1 MMRRLPFPPAASLSA
16 TDVAVT
22 LSEKIIILKYRFM
35 RKITYFLSL
44 CLLLLMGS
52 TTALADDYTVKKLKS
67 IEGSELT
74 SVDQIQDGKTYVLMF
89 TYRGVYLQYNVLNGN
104 WNGANTL
111 SPDNKNSS
119 LAVVTFHQKKVDGD
133 ENTYYTLEAADGY
146 YFKNYS
152 QGGQLGIEASESPA
166 LFQVV
171 SGGTETQGGA
181 GNGKTFFFIKPKDGT
196 DMTYMTLNTSNVAIG
211 FGKYG
216 YAQVA
221 LIPVTTEG
229 TVTNYE
235 VTFALKEGENTLSTS
250 TSRAWEG
257 ETADVSAINNYSTAL
272 FDLTPNYVNT
282 TVTST
287 NKNFTC
293 TLTPKA
299 DAPVVLSSA
308 DSRKWYSLQ
317 TRKTQYNEGQ
327 LVADGNN
334 VKCHGAGFNVTDIA
348 SYEQF
353 ENGLWSFEQSGGGV
367 KIYNKGKKQY
377 LKSTGNAETNRVTF
391 DASGTVF
398 YMGSVSNGT
407 FNLNTGNADSYV
419 GSHNDAVVYLGGWK
433 GQYISVWTDA
443 KDHNSYKDPGSTFT
457 PTSVDNADILAIGK
471 AAFGKTTPERS
482 YTENGVLKKGCYDA
496 AAKASVSEATTFAE
510 METRVKAAAANVS
523 PEEGAYYLIRNVNKG
538 GYGTETENYKK
549 YLTTAEITCD
559 TNGDVQASVN
569 GDLGIKR
576 LRGTS
581 AFVPRLWQFKKT
593 ADGKYNLLNANTN
606 SYVNV
611 ASMLTKDNQDQ
622 KDAYTIYTT
631 EDAFGDGYNATNDST
646 TMFVMSSSKS
656 TGYKLL
662 NAANGYNYDT
672 FEGVGTWY
680 GNADA
685 GNYWQ
690 FIKVTE
696 VPLTIAANDY
706 TTLCLPFNVKLPE
719 NSAVKAYYASAAAG
733 EVLKLEEITNG
744 IIPANEGVI
753 LHNTSEAEAANISL
767 AITTDEATLTT
778 NKLKGVTAKRE
789 GYTKLNNYVLAAKNG
804 ATAFYKA
811 NFTAITANKA
821 YLPVANVQGVQGVMM
836 AFSFGDEVTGID
848 NVNAAAPAAKKYYD
862 LQGRRVLYPAKGIFV
877 TEDGQKVLF
886 K

>member
-1 MMRRLPFPPAASLSA
+1 
-16 TDVAVT
+16 
-22 LSEKIIILKYRFM
+22 M

-67 IEGSELT
+67 IDESELK
-74 SVDQIQDGKTYVLMF
+74 SVDQIQDGQTYVLMF
-89 TYRGVYLQYNVLNGN
+89 TYRGVYLQYNALNAN
-104 WNGANTL
+104 WNGINTL
-111 SPDNKNSS
+111 SPDDNNSS

-133 ENTYYTLEAADGY
+133 ENTYYTLEAANGY

-152 QGGQLGIEASESPA
+152 QSGQLGIEASESPA

-171 SGGTETQGGA
+171 SGGTENA
-181 GNGKTFFFIKPKDGT
+181 PAAAENGKGKSIFFIKPKDGT
-196 DMTYMTLNTSNVAIG
+196 EMTYLTLNTSNVAIG

-216 YAQVA
+216 FADVA

-272 FDLTPNYVNT
+272 FDLTHSYENT
-282 TVTST
+282 TVSST

-293 TLTPKA
+293 TLTPKENT
-299 DAPVVLSSA
+299 PIKLSSA
-308 DSRKWYSLQ
+308 SSRKWYSLQ
-317 TRKTQYNEGQ
+317 TRKTQYDEGQ

-334 VKCHGAGFNVTDIA
+334 VKCHAAGFNVTDIA

-377 LKSTGNAETNRVTF
+377 LKSTGNTEASKVTF
-391 DASGTVF
+391 DVSGTVF

-407 FNLNTGNADSYV
+407 FNLNTGNANSYV
-419 GSHNDAVVYLGGWK
+419 GSHNGGSQATGWK
-433 GQYISVWTDA
+433 GQYLSVWTHAD
-443 KDHNSYKDPGSTFT
+443 SYKDGGSTFT
-457 PTSVDNADILAIGK
+457 PTSVDDAGILAIGR

-496 AAKASVSEATTFAE
+496 AAKASVSAATTFAE
-510 METRVKAAAANVS
+510 METRVNAAAANVS

-569 GDLGIKR
+569 GQPIVLGIKR
-576 LRGTS
+576 LGGNS
-581 AFVPRLWQFKKT
+581 AFVPRLWKFEKT

-611 ASMLTKDNQDQ
+611 ASMLTKDNQEQ
-622 KDAYTIYTT
+622 KDAYEIYTT
-631 EDAFGDGYNATNDST
+631 EYAFGAGYNATNDKT

-656 TGYKLL
+656 TGYKFL
-662 NAANGYNYDT
+662 NAENGYNQDK
-672 FEGVGTWY
+672 FEGVATWY
-680 GNADA
+680 DNTDA

-719 NSAVKAYYASAAAG
+719 GTAVKAYYASAAAG
-733 EVLKLEEITNG
+733 DVLKLTEITG
-744 IIPANEGVI
+744 IIPANQGVI
-753 LHNTSEAEAANISL
+753 LQNTSETEVANINL
-767 AITTDEATLTT
+767 AITTDEATSLDS
-778 NKLKGVTAKRE
+778 NRLVGVTAKRE
-789 GYTKLNNYVLAAKNG
+789 GYDVKSNYVLADGNKG
-804 ATAFYKA
+804 IGFYKA
-811 NFTAITANKA
+811 NFTAIPANKA
-821 YLPVANVQGVQGVMM
+821 YLPVANVQNAQGVMM

>member
-1 MMRRLPFPPAASLSA
+1 
-16 TDVAVT
+16 
-22 LSEKIIILKYRFM
+22 M

-67 IEGSELT
+67 IDVSELT
-74 SVDQIQDGKTYVLMF
+74 SVDQIQDGQTYVLMF
-89 TYRGVYLQYNVLNGN
+89 TYRGVYLQYNALNGN
-104 WNGANTL
+104 WNGINTL
-111 SPDNKNSS
+111 SPDDNNSS
-119 LAVVTFHQKKVDGD
+119 LAVITFHKKTVEGD
-133 ENTYYTLEAADGY
+133 DNTYYTLEAANGY

-152 QGGQLGIEASESPA
+152 QSGQLGIEASESPA

-171 SGGTETQGGA
+171 SGGTENA
-181 GNGKTFFFIKPKDGT
+181 PAAAENGKGKSIFFIKPKDGT

-216 YAQVA
+216 YADVA

-272 FDLTPNYVNT
+272 FDLTHSYGNT
-282 TVTST
+282 TVSST

-317 TRKTQYNEGQ
+317 TRKTQYDAGQ

-334 VKCHGAGFNVTDIA
+334 VKCHGAGFNATDIA

-367 KIYNKGKKQY
+367 KIFNKGKRQY
-377 LKSTGNAETNRVTF
+377 LNSPGPNTGDKATF
-391 DASGTVF
+391 DATGTVY
-398 YMGSVSNGT
+398 YMGSESDGT
-407 FNLNTGNADSYV
+407 FNLNLGSANSYV
-419 GSHNDAVVYLGGWK
+419 GSHNGGSEETGWK
-433 GQYISVWTDA
+433 GKYLSAWTHA
-443 KDHNSYKDPGSTFT
+443 SSHNDPGSTFT
-457 PTSVDNADILAIGK
+457 PTSVEDILTIGS

-482 YTENGVLKKGCYDA
+482 YTEDGVLKKGCYDA
-496 AAKASVSEATTFAE
+496 DAKALVSAATSFAD
-510 METRVKAAAANVS
+510 METKVNAAAANVS

-549 YLTTAEITCD
+549 YLTTTEITCD
-559 TNGDVQASVN
+559 TNGDVQVSVN
-569 GDLGIKR
+569 GNLGIKR
-576 LRGTS
+576 LGGTS
-581 AFVPRLWQFKKT
+581 AFVPRLWKFEKT
-593 ADGKYNLLNANTN
+593 EDGKYNLLNVNTK

-611 ASMLTKDNQDQ
+611 ATMLTKDNQDQ
-622 KDAYTIYTT
+622 KDAYEIYTT
-631 EDAFGDGYNATNDST
+631 DDAFGSGYNATNDST

-656 TGYKLL
+656 TGYKFL
-662 NAANGYNYDT
+662 NAENGYNQDK
-672 FEGVGTWY
+672 FEGVATWY
-680 GNADA
+680 DNKDA

-706 TTLCLPFNVKLPE
+706 TTLCLPFNVKLPKG
-719 NSAVKAYYASAAAG
+719 SAVKAYYASAAAG
-733 EVLKLEEITNG
+733 SVLKLEEITDG
-744 IIPANEGVI
+744 VIPANQGVI
-753 LHNTSEAEAANISL
+753 LQNTNESEAANINL
-767 AITTDEATLTT
+767 AITTDEVTTLTG
-778 NKLKGVTAKRE
+778 NKLEGVTAKRA
-789 GYTKLNNYVLAAKNG
+789 GYTAGTNYVLAEKNG
-804 ATAFYKA
+804 KVGFYVA
-811 NFTAITANKA
+811 NFTTIVANKA
-821 YLPVANVQGVQGVMM
+821 YLPQSKVQNAQGVMM

-848 NVNAAAPAAKKYYD
+848 NVNAATATAKKYYD

>member
-1 MMRRLPFPPAASLSA
+1 
-16 TDVAVT
+16 
-22 LSEKIIILKYRFM
+22 M

-67 IEGSELT
+67 IGESELT
-74 SVDQIQDGKTYVLMF
+74 SVDQIEDGKTYVLMF
-89 TYRGVYLQYNVLNGN
+89 TYRGVYLQYNALNGN
-104 WNGANTL
+104 WNGINTL
-111 SPDNKNSS
+111 SPDDNNSS
-119 LAVVTFHQKKVDGD
+119 LAVITFHQQTVDGD
-133 ENTYYTLEAADGY
+133 ENTYYTLEAANGY

-152 QGGQLGIEASESPA
+152 QSGQLGIEVSESPA

-171 SGGTETQGGA
+171 SGGTENA
-181 GNGKTFFFIKPKDGT
+181 PAAAENGKGKSIFFIKPKDGT

-216 YAQVA
+216 YADVA
-221 LIPVTTEG
+221 LIPVTTES

-235 VTFALKEGENTLSTS
+235 VTCALKEGENTLFTS

-257 ETADVSAINNYSTAL
+257 EPADVSAIKKYSTAL
-272 FDLTPNYVNT
+272 FDLTPNYGNT
-282 TVTST
+282 TVSST

-293 TLTPKA
+293 TLTPKSNT
-299 DAPVVLSSA
+299 PIELSSA
-308 DSRKWYSLQ
+308 SNRKWYSLQ
-317 TRKTQYNEGQ
+317 TRKEKYDAGQ
-327 LVADGNN
+327 LVADGDN
-334 VKCHGAGFNVTDIA
+334 VKCHGAGFNATDIA

-367 KIYNKGKKQY
+367 KIYNKGKQQY
-377 LKSTGNAETNRVTF
+377 LKTTGNETNNQVTF
-391 DASGTVF
+391 DATGTVF
-398 YMGSVSNGT
+398 YMGSVSTGN
-407 FNLNTGNADSYV
+407 FNLNTGNANSYV
-419 GSHNDAVVYLGGWK
+419 GSHNGGSQDTGWK
-433 GQYISVWTDA
+433 GKYLSVWTHAD
-443 KDHNSYKDPGSTFT
+443 SYKDPGSTFT
-457 PTSVDNADILAIGK
+457 PTSVEDILTIGS

-482 YTENGVLKKGCYDA
+482 YTENGVLKKGCYDDD
-496 AAKASVSEATTFAE
+496 AKTSVSAATTFAE
-510 METRVKAAAANVS
+510 METRVNAAAANVS

-569 GDLGIKR
+569 GNLGIKR
-576 LRGTS
+576 LGGTS
-581 AFVPRLWQFKKT
+581 AFVPRLWKFEKT
-593 ADGKYNLLNANTN
+593 ADGKYNLLNVNTN

-611 ASMLTKDNQDQ
+611 AAMLTKDNQDQ

-631 EDAFGDGYNATNDST
+631 ENAFGDGYNATKDNT
-646 TMFVMSSSKS
+646 TMFVMSSSNS
-656 TGYKLL
+656 TGYKFL
-662 NAANGYNYDT
+662 NAENGYNQDK
-672 FEGVGTWY
+672 FEGVATWY
-680 GNADA
+680 DNTDA

-719 NSAVKAYYASAAAG
+719 NSTVKAYYASAAAG
-733 EVLKLEEITNG
+733 AVLKLTEITG

-753 LHNTSEAEAANISL
+753 LQNTNESEAANINL
-767 AITTDEATLTT
+767 TITTEEATLTE

-811 NFTAITANKA
+811 NFTAIAANKA
-821 YLPVANVQGVQGVMM
+821 YLPVANVQNAQGVMM
-836 AFSFGDEVTGID
+836 AFSFGNEVTGID

>member
-1 MMRRLPFPPAASLSA
+1 
-16 TDVAVT
+16 
-22 LSEKIIILKYRFM
+22 M

-67 IEGSELT
+67 IDESELK
-74 SVDQIQDGKTYVLMF
+74 SVDQIQDGQKYVLMF

-104 WNGANTL
+104 WSGVNTL
-111 SPDNKNSS
+111 SPDDKNSS
-119 LAVVTFHQKKVDGD
+119 LAVITFHKKTVDGD
-133 ENTYYTLEAADGY
+133 ENTYYTLEAANGY

-152 QGGQLGIEASESPA
+152 QSGQLGIEASESPT

-171 SGGTETQGGA
+171 SGGTATQAGA
-181 GNGKTFFFIKPKDGT
+181 GNGKTYFFIKPKDGT
-196 DMTYMTLNTSNVAIG
+196 DMTYMTLNTTNVAIG

-235 VTFALKEGENTLSTS
+235 VTFALKEGDNTLSTS

-272 FDLTPNYVNT
+272 FDLTHSYENT
-282 TVTST
+282 TVSST

-293 TLTPKA
+293 TLTPKSNT
-299 DAPVVLSSA
+299 PIELSSA
-308 DSRKWYSLQ
+308 SNRKWYSLQ

-334 VKCHGAGFNVTDIA
+334 VKCHGAGFNTTNIA

-367 KIYNKGKKQY
+367 KIFNKGKRQY
-377 LKSTGNAETNRVTF
+377 LNSPGPNLGDKATF
-391 DASGTVF
+391 DATGTVY
-398 YMGSVSNGT
+398 YMGSESDGT
-407 FNLNTGNADSYV
+407 FNLNTGTVNSYV
-419 GSHNDAVVYLGGWK
+419 GSHNGSVFYLGGWK
-433 GQYISVWTDA
+433 GQYLSAWTDVSS
-443 KDHNSYKDPGSTFT
+443 HNDPGSTFT
-457 PTSVDNADILAIGK
+457 PTSVDDTEILAIGI

-496 AAKASVSEATTFAE
+496 DAKALVSAATTFAE
-510 METRVKAAAANVS
+510 MEKRVNAAAANVS
-523 PEEGAYYLIRNVNKG
+523 PEEGVYYLIRNVNKG
-538 GYGTETENYKK
+538 DYGTETENYKK

-576 LRGTS
+576 LGGTS
-581 AFVPRLWQFKKT
+581 AFVPRLWKFEKT

-611 ASMLTKDNQDQ
+611 ANMLTKDNQGQ
-622 KDAYTIYTT
+622 KDAYEIYAT
-631 EDAFGDGYNATNDST
+631 EDVFGGGYNATNDNT
-646 TMFVMSSSKS
+646 TMFVISSSHS
-656 TGYKLL
+656 TGYKFL
-662 NAANGYNYDT
+662 NAANGYQQDK

-680 GNADA
+680 DNTDA

-696 VPLTIAANDY
+696 IPLTINANDY
-706 TTLCLPFNVKLPE
+706 TTLCLPFNVELPE
-719 NSAVKAYYASAAAG
+719 GSAVRAYYASAAA
-733 EVLKLEEITNG
+733 ENVLKLTEITGG

-753 LHNTSEAEAANISL
+753 LQNTGDAEATINL
-767 AITTDEATLTT
+767 TITTDGASSLDD

-789 GYTKLNNYVLAAKNG
+789 GYDAMSNYVLADKNG
-804 ATAFYKA
+804 IGFYKA
-811 NFTAITANKA
+811 KFTAIAANKA
-821 YLPVANVQGVQGVMM
+821 YLPVANVQNAQGVMM

-848 NVNAAAPAAKKYYD
+848 NVNAVAPAAKKYYD

>member
-1 MMRRLPFPPAASLSA
+1 
-16 TDVAVT
+16 
-22 LSEKIIILKYRFM
+22 M

-52 TTALADDYTVKKLKS
+52 TTALADDYTVRKLKS
-67 IEGSELT
+67 IDESELK
-74 SVDQIQDGKTYVLMF
+74 SVDQIQNGQTYVLMF

-133 ENTYYTLEAADGY
+133 ENTYYTLEAANGY
-146 YFKNYS
+146 YFKSYNQS
-152 QGGQLGIEASESPA
+152 DKLGIEASESPV

-181 GNGKTFFFIKPKDGT
+181 GNGKTFFYIKPKDGKE
-196 DMTYMTLNTSNVAIG
+196 MTYMTLNTTNVAIG
-211 FGKYG
+211 YG
-216 YAQVA
+216 NYGFAHVA

-272 FDLTPNYVNT
+272 FDLTHSYDNT
-282 TVTST
+282 TVSST

-293 TLTPKA
+293 TLTPKSNT
-299 DAPVVLSSA
+299 PIELSSA
-308 DSRKWYSLQ
+308 SNRKWYSLQ
-317 TRKTQYNEGQ
+317 TRKSVYDAGQ
-327 LVADGNN
+327 LVADGDA
-334 VKCHGAGFNVTDIA
+334 VKCHEAGFNTTAIA

-367 KIYNKGKKQY
+367 KIFNKGKQQY

-391 DASGTVF
+391 DASGDATGTVF
-398 YMGSVSNGT
+398 YMGSVSDGT

-419 GSHNDAVVYLGGWK
+419 GSHNSSVSTVNGWM

-443 KDHNSYKDPGSTFT
+443 RYHNSYKDPGSTFT
-457 PTSVDNADILAIGK
+457 PTSVDNAEILAIGS

-482 YTENGVLKKGCYDA
+482 YTENGVLNKGCYDE
-496 AAKASVSEATTFAE
+496 AAKVSVSAATTFAE
-510 METRVKAAAANVS
+510 MEKRVNAAAANVS

-576 LRGTS
+576 LGGNS
-581 AFVPRLWQFKKT
+581 AFVPRLWKFEKT

-606 SYVNV
+606 SYVSV
-611 ASMLTKDNQDQ
+611 ASMLTKDNQSQ
-622 KDAYTIYTT
+622 KDAYEIYTT
-631 EDAFGDGYNATNDST
+631 ESTFGGGYNATNDNT
-646 TMFVMSSSKS
+646 TMFVMSSSNS
-656 TGYKLL
+656 NGYKFL
-662 NAANGYNYDT
+662 NAAKGYNLDT
-672 FEGVGTWY
+672 YEGVATWY
-680 GNADA
+680 DNTDA

-719 NSAVKAYYASAAAG
+719 GTAVKAYYASAAAG
-733 EVLKLEEITNG
+733 KVLKLTEITG

-753 LHNTSEAEAANISL
+753 LQNTGAADAAINLTITTAEA
-767 AITTDEATLTT
+767 TTLTD
-778 NKLKGVTAKRE
+778 NRLVGVTAKRE
-789 GYTKLNNYVLAAKNG
+789 GYAVKSNYVLADGNKG
-804 ATAFYKA
+804 IGFYKA
-811 NFTAITANKA
+811 NFTAIPANKA
-821 YLPVANVQGVQGVMM
+821 YLPSENITNAQGVMM

>member
-1 MMRRLPFPPAASLSA
+1 
-16 TDVAVT
+16 
-22 LSEKIIILKYRFM
+22 M

-67 IEGSELT
+67 IDESELK
-74 SVDQIQDGKTYVLMF
+74 SVDQIQDGQKYVLMF

-104 WNGANTL
+104 WSGVNTL
-111 SPDNKNSS
+111 SPDDKNSS

-133 ENTYYTLEAADGY
+133 ENTYYTLEAANGY
-146 YFKNYS
+146 YFKSYNQS
-152 QGGQLGIEASESPA
+152 DKLGIEASESPT

-171 SGGTETQGGA
+171 SGGTATQAGA
-181 GNGKTFFFIKPKDGT
+181 GNGKTYFFIKPKDGT
-196 DMTYMTLNTSNVAIG
+196 DMTYMTLNTTNVAIG

-235 VTFALKEGENTLSTS
+235 VTFALKEGDNTLSTS

-272 FDLTPNYVNT
+272 FDLTHSYENT
-282 TVTST
+282 TVSST

-293 TLTPKA
+293 TLTPKSNT
-299 DAPVVLSSA
+299 PIELSSA
-308 DSRKWYSLQ
+308 SNRKWYSLQ

-334 VKCHGAGFNVTDIA
+334 VKCHGAGFNTTNIA

-367 KIYNKGKKQY
+367 KIFNKGKRQY
-377 LKSTGNAETNRVTF
+377 LNSPGPNTDDKATF
-391 DASGTVF
+391 DATGTVY
-398 YMGSVSNGT
+398 YMGSESDGT
-407 FNLNTGNADSYV
+407 FNLNLGSANSYV
-419 GSHNDAVVYLGGWK
+419 GSHNGGSAATGWK
-433 GQYISVWTDA
+433 GQYLSAWKDA
-443 KDHNSYKDPGSTFT
+443 SSHNDPGSTFT
-457 PTSVDNADILAIGK
+457 PTSVEDILTIGS

-482 YTENGVLKKGCYDA
+482 YTEDGVLTKGCYDA
-496 AAKASVSEATTFAE
+496 DAKALVRAATTFAE
-510 METRVKAAAANVS
+510 METRVNAAAANVS

-569 GDLGIKR
+569 GNLGIKR
-576 LRGTS
+576 LGGTS
-581 AFVPRLWQFKKT
+581 AFVPRLWKFEKT
-593 ADGKYNLLNANTN
+593 ADGKYNLLNVNTN

-611 ASMLTKDNQDQ
+611 ATMLTKDNQDQ
-622 KDAYTIYTT
+622 KDTYEIYTT
-631 EDAFGDGYNATNDST
+631 EYAFGADYNATNDNT

-656 TGYKLL
+656 TGYKFL
-662 NAANGYNYDT
+662 NAENGYNQDK
-672 FEGVGTWY
+672 FEGVATWY
-680 GNADA
+680 DNKDA

-690 FIKVTE
+690 FIKVTA

-719 NSAVKAYYASAAAG
+719 GSTVKAYYASAAAG
-733 EVLKLEEITNG
+733 DVLKLTEITG
-744 IIPANEGVI
+744 IIPANQGVI
-753 LHNTSEAEAANISL
+753 LQNTNESEVANINL
-767 AITTDEATLTT
+767 TITPEVGTSFD
-778 NKLKGVTAKRE
+778 NKLVGVTAKRA
-789 GYTKLNNYVLAAKNG
+789 GYTAGTNYVLAEKNG
-804 ATAFYKA
+804 KVGFYVA
-811 NFTAITANKA
+811 NFTTIVANKA
-821 YLPVANVQGVQGVMM
+821 YLPQSKVQNAQGVMM

-848 NVNAAAPAAKKYYD
+848 NVNAATATAKKYYD

-877 TEDGQKVLF
+877 TEDGQKVLL

>member
-1 MMRRLPFPPAASLSA
+1 
-16 TDVAVT
+16 
-22 LSEKIIILKYRFM
+22 M

-44 CLLLLMGS
+44 CLLLIMGS

-67 IEGSELT
+67 IEGSELK
-74 SVDQIQDGKTYVLMF
+74 SVDQIQDGQTYVLMF

-104 WNGANTL
+104 WSGVNTL
-111 SPDNKNSS
+111 SPDDNNSS

-133 ENTYYTLEAADGY
+133 ENTYYTLEAANGY

-152 QGGQLGIEASESPA
+152 QSGQLGIEASESPA

-171 SGGTETQGGA
+171 SGGTENA
-181 GNGKTFFFIKPKDGT
+181 PAAAENGKGKSIFFIKPKDGT

-216 YAQVA
+216 YADVA

-235 VTFALKEGENTLSTS
+235 VTCALKEGENTLFTS

-257 ETADVSAINNYSTAL
+257 EPADVSAIKKYSTAL
-272 FDLTPNYVNT
+272 FDWTPNYGNT

-293 TLTPKA
+293 TLTPKSNT
-299 DAPVVLSSA
+299 PIELSSA
-308 DSRKWYSLQ
+308 SNRKWYSLQ
-317 TRKTQYNEGQ
+317 TRKSVYDAGQ
-327 LVADGNN
+327 LVADGDY
-334 VKCHGAGFNVTDIA
+334 VKCHGAGFNATDIA

-367 KIYNKGKKQY
+367 KIYNKGKQQY
-377 LKSTGNAETNRVTF
+377 LNSPNINTGDKATFNAT
-391 DASGTVF
+391 GTVY
-398 YMGSVSNGT
+398 YMGSESDGT
-407 FNLNTGNADSYV
+407 FNLNLGSANSYV
-419 GSHNDAVVYLGGWK
+419 GSHNGGSEETGWK
-433 GQYISVWTDA
+433 GKYLSAWTYA
-443 KDHNSYKDPGSTFT
+443 SSHNDPGSTFT
-457 PTSVDNADILAIGK
+457 PTSVDNAGILAIGS

-496 AAKASVSEATTFAE
+496 AAKASVSAATTFAE
-510 METRVKAAAANVS
+510 METRVNAAAANVS

-538 GYGTETENYKK
+538 DYGTETENYKK

-569 GDLGIKR
+569 GQPIGLGIKR
-576 LRGTS
+576 LGGNS
-581 AFVPRLWQFKKT
+581 AFVPRLWKFEKT

-611 ASMLTKDNQDQ
+611 ANMLTKDNQGQ
-622 KDAYTIYTT
+622 KDTYEINTT
-631 EDAFGDGYNATNDST
+631 EDAFGSGYNATNDST
-646 TMFVMSSSKS
+646 TMFVMSSSNSK
-656 TGYKLL
+656 GYKFL
-662 NAANGYNYDT
+662 NAENGYSQDK
-672 FEGVGTWY
+672 FEGVATWY
-680 GNADA
+680 GNTDA

-719 NSAVKAYYASAAAG
+719 GSAVKAYYASQAAG
-733 EVLKLEEITNG
+733 SVLKLEEITGG
-744 IIPANEGVI
+744 IIPANQGVI
-753 LHNTSEAEAANISL
+753 LQNTSETEAAINL
-767 AITTDEATLTT
+767 TITTDEPTTLDG
-778 NKLKGVTAKRE
+778 NRLEGVTAKRE
-789 GYTKLNNYVLAAKNG
+789 GYDALSNYVLADGNKG
-804 ATAFYKA
+804 IGFYKA
-811 NFTAITANKA
+811 KFTAIVANKA
-821 YLPVANVQGVQGVMM
+821 YLPVANVQNAQGVMM

>member
-1 MMRRLPFPPAASLSA
+1 
-16 TDVAVT
+16 
-22 LSEKIIILKYRFM
+22 M

-67 IEGSELT
+67 IDESELK
-74 SVDQIQDGKTYVLMF
+74 SVDQIQNGQKYVLMF

-104 WNGANTL
+104 WSGVNTL
-111 SPDNKNSS
+111 SPDDKNSS

-133 ENTYYTLEAADGY
+133 ENTYYTLEAANGY
-146 YFKNYS
+146 YFKSYNQS
-152 QGGQLGIEASESPA
+152 DKLGIEASESPT

-171 SGGTETQGGA
+171 SGGTATQAGA
-181 GNGKTFFFIKPKDGT
+181 GNGKTYFFIKPKDGT
-196 DMTYMTLNTSNVAIG
+196 DMTYMTLNTTNVAIG

-282 TVTST
+282 TVSST

-293 TLTPKA
+293 TLTPKSNT
-299 DAPVVLSSA
+299 PIELSSA
-308 DSRKWYSLQ
+308 SNRKWYSLQ
-317 TRKTQYNEGQ
+317 TRKTQYDEGQ

-334 VKCHGAGFNVTDIA
+334 VKCHGAGFNTTNIA

-367 KIYNKGKKQY
+367 KIFNKGKRQY
-377 LKSTGNAETNRVTF
+377 LNSPGPNTGDKATF
-391 DASGTVF
+391 DATGTVY
-398 YMGSVSNGT
+398 YMGSESDGT
-407 FNLNTGNADSYV
+407 FNLNTGTVNSYV
-419 GSHNDAVVYLGGWK
+419 GSHNGSVFYLGGWK
-433 GQYISVWTDA
+433 GKYLSAWTDA
-443 KDHNSYKDPGSTFT
+443 SSHNDPGSTFT
-457 PTSVDNADILAIGK
+457 PKSVDDAVILAIGG
-471 AAFGKTTPERS
+471 AAFDKTTPERS

-496 AAKASVSEATTFAE
+496 AAKASVSAATTFAE
-510 METRVKAAAANVS
+510 MEIRVNAAAANVS

-559 TNGDVQASVN
+559 TNGDVQSSVN

-606 SYVNV
+606 SYVSV

-646 TMFVMSSSKS
+646 TMFVMSSSNS
-656 TGYKLL
+656 EGYKLL
-662 NAANGYNYDT
+662 NAANGYNDDT

-680 GNADA
+680 GNTDA

-696 VPLTIAANDY
+696 VPLNIAANDY

-753 LHNTSEAEAANISL
+753 LHNTSEAEAANINL
-767 AITTDEATLTT
+767 TITITTEEATLTE

-804 ATAFYKA
+804 ATGFYKA
-811 NFTAITANKA
+811 NFTAVTANKA
-821 YLPVANVQGVQGVMM
+821 YLPVANVQNAQGVMM
-836 AFSFGDEVTGID
+836 AFSFGNEVTGID

-862 LQGRRVLYPAKGIFV
+862 LQGRRVLYPAKGIFF

>member
-1 MMRRLPFPPAASLSA
+1 
-16 TDVAVT
+16 
-22 LSEKIIILKYRFM
+22 M

-67 IEGSELT
+67 IDESELK
-74 SVDQIQDGKTYVLMF
+74 SVDQIQNGQKYVLMF

-104 WNGANTL
+104 WSGVNTL
-111 SPDNKNSS
+111 SPDDKNSS
-119 LAVVTFHQKKVDGD
+119 LAVVTFHQEKVDGD
-133 ENTYYTLEAADGY
+133 ENTYYTLEAANGY
-146 YFKNYS
+146 YFKNYNQS
-152 QGGQLGIEASESPA
+152 DKLGIEASESPT

-171 SGGTETQGGA
+171 SGGTATQAGA
-181 GNGKTFFFIKPKDGT
+181 GNGKTYFFIKPKDGT
-196 DMTYMTLNTSNVAIG
+196 DMTYMTLNTTNVAIG

-235 VTFALKEGENTLSTS
+235 VTFALKEGDNTLSTS

-272 FDLTPNYVNT
+272 FDLTHSYENT
-282 TVTST
+282 TVSST

-293 TLTPKA
+293 TLTPKSNT
-299 DAPVVLSSA
+299 PIELSSA
-308 DSRKWYSLQ
+308 SNRKWYSLQ

-327 LVADGNN
+327 LVADGDA
-334 VKCHGAGFNVTDIA
+334 VKCHGAGFNAADIA

-367 KIYNKGKKQY
+367 KIFNKGKQQY
-377 LKSTGNAETNRVTF
+377 LKSTGNEETNRVTF
-391 DASGTVF
+391 DASGDATGTVF
-398 YMGSVSNGT
+398 YMGSVSDGT

-419 GSHNDAVVYLGGWK
+419 GSHNSSVSTVNGWM

-443 KDHNSYKDPGSTFT
+443 QYHNSYKDPGSTFT
-457 PTSVDNADILAIGK
+457 PTPVDNADILAIGS
-471 AAFGKTTPERS
+471 AAFGKTPERS

-496 AAKASVSEATTFAE
+496 AAKASVREATTFAE
-510 METRVKAAAANVS
+510 METRVNAAAANVS

-538 GYGTETENYKK
+538 DYGTETENYKK

-576 LRGTS
+576 LGGTS
-581 AFVPRLWQFKKT
+581 AFVPRLWKFEKT

-611 ASMLTKDNQDQ
+611 ASMLTKDDQDQ

-631 EDAFGDGYNATNDST
+631 EDAFGGGYNATNDNT
-646 TMFVMSSSKS
+646 TMFVMSSLNSN
-656 TGYKLL
+656 GYKFL
-662 NAANGYNYDT
+662 NAANGYNDDT
-672 FEGVGTWY
+672 YEGVATWY
-680 GNADA
+680 DNTDA

-690 FIKVTE
+690 FIKVTD
-696 VPLTIAANDY
+696 VPLNIAANDY
-706 TTLCLPFNVKLPE
+706 TTLCLPFNVQLPE
-719 NSAVKAYYASAAAG
+719 GSAVKAYYASAAAG
-733 EVLKLEEITNG
+733 DVLKLTEITG
-744 IIPANEGVI
+744 IIPANQGVI
-753 LHNTSEAEAANISL
+753 LQNTNESEAAINL
-767 AITTDEATLTT
+767 AITTEEATLKG
-778 NKLKGVTAKRE
+778 NKLVGVTAKRE
-789 GYTKLNNYVLAAKNG
+789 GYTAKQNYVLADGNKG
-804 ATAFYKA
+804 IGFYKA
-811 NFTAITANKA
+811 NFTTITANKA
-821 YLPVANVQGVQGVMM
+821 YLPVANVQNAQGVMM

>member
-1 MMRRLPFPPAASLSA
+1 
-16 TDVAVT
+16 
-22 LSEKIIILKYRFM
+22 M

-67 IEGSELT
+67 IDESELK
-74 SVDQIQDGKTYVLMF
+74 SVDQIQDGQEYVLMF

-104 WNGANTL
+104 WSGVNTL
-111 SPDNKNSS
+111 SPDDKNSS

-133 ENTYYTLEAADGY
+133 ENTYYTLEAANGY
-146 YFKNYS
+146 YFKSYNQS
-152 QGGQLGIEASESPA
+152 DKLGIEASESPT

-171 SGGTETQGGA
+171 SGGTATQAGA
-181 GNGKTFFFIKPKDGT
+181 GNGKTYFFIKPKDGT
-196 DMTYMTLNTSNVAIG
+196 DMTYMTLNTTNVAIG

-235 VTFALKEGENTLSTS
+235 VTFALKEGDNTLSTS
-250 TSRAWEG
+250 TRRAWEG

-272 FDLTPNYVNT
+272 FDLTHSYENT
-282 TVTST
+282 TVSST

-293 TLTPKA
+293 TLTPKSNT
-299 DAPVVLSSA
+299 PIELSSA
-308 DSRKWYSLQ
+308 NNRKWYSLQ

-334 VKCHGAGFNVTDIA
+334 VKCHGAGFNTTNIV

-367 KIYNKGKKQY
+367 KIFNKGKRQY
-377 LKSTGNAETNRVTF
+377 LKTTGNETNNQVTF
-391 DASGTVF
+391 DATGTVF
-398 YMGSVSNGT
+398 YMGSVSTGN
-407 FNLNTGNADSYV
+407 FNLNTGNANSYV
-419 GSHNDAVVYLGGWK
+419 GSHNGGSQDTGWK
-433 GQYISVWTDA
+433 GKYISVWTHAD
-443 KDHNSYKDPGSTFT
+443 SYKDPGSTFT
-457 PTSVDNADILAIGK
+457 PTSVEDILTIGS

-482 YTENGVLKKGCYDA
+482 YTENGVLKKGCYDDD
-496 AAKASVSEATTFAE
+496 AKTSVSAATTFAE
-510 METRVKAAAANVS
+510 METRVNAAAANVS

-569 GDLGIKR
+569 GNLGIKR
-576 LRGTS
+576 LGGTS
-581 AFVPRLWQFKKT
+581 AFVPRLWKFEKT
-593 ADGKYNLLNANTN
+593 ADGKYNLLNVNTN

-611 ASMLTKDNQDQ
+611 AAMLTKDNQDQ

-631 EDAFGDGYNATNDST
+631 ENAFGDGYNATNDNT
-646 TMFVMSSSKS
+646 TMFVMSSSNS
-656 TGYKLL
+656 TGYKFL
-662 NAANGYNYDT
+662 NAENGYNQDK
-672 FEGVGTWY
+672 FEGVATWY
-680 GNADA
+680 DNTDA

-690 FIKVTE
+690 FVKVTN

-719 NSAVKAYYASAAAG
+719 NSTVKAYYASQAAG
-733 EVLKLEEITNG
+733 DVLKLTEITG

-753 LHNTSEAEAANISL
+753 LQNTGDAEAVINLI
-767 AITTDEATLTT
+767 ITTDEATTLTG
-778 NKLKGVTAKRE
+778 NKLVGVTAKRD
-789 GYTKLNNYVLAAKNG
+789 GYDALSNYVLAEKNG
-804 ATAFYKA
+804 TTGFYKA
-811 NFTAITANKA
+811 KFTAITANKA
-821 YLPVANVQGVQGVMM
+821 YLPVANVQNAQGVMM
-836 AFSFGDEVTGID
+836 AFSFGNEVTGID

-862 LQGRRVLYPAKGIFV
+862 LQGRRVLYPANGIFV

>member
-1 MMRRLPFPPAASLSA
+1 
-16 TDVAVT
+16 
-22 LSEKIIILKYRFM
+22 M

-74 SVDQIQDGKTYVLMF
+74 SVDQIQDGQTYVLMF

-104 WNGANTL
+104 WSGVNTL
-111 SPDNKNSS
+111 SPDDKNSS

-133 ENTYYTLEAADGY
+133 ENTYYTLEAANGY

-152 QGGQLGIEASESPA
+152 QSGQLGIEASESPA

-171 SGGTETQGGA
+171 SGGTTTQGGA
-181 GNGKTFFFIKPKDGT
+181 GNGKTYFFIKPKDGT

-216 YAQVA
+216 YAWVA

-272 FDLTPNYVNT
+272 FDLTHNYDNT
-282 TVTST
+282 TVSST
-287 NKNFTC
+287 NKNFSC
-293 TLTPKA
+293 TLTPKSNT
-299 DAPVVLSSA
+299 PIELSSA
-308 DSRKWYSLQ
+308 SNRKWYSLQ
-317 TRKTQYNEGQ
+317 TRKSVYNEGQ
-327 LVADGNN
+327 LVADGDY
-334 VKCHGAGFNVTDIA
+334 VKCHGAGFNDTDIA

-367 KIYNKGKKQY
+367 KIYNKGKQQY
-377 LKSTGNAETNRVTF
+377 LNSPNINTGDKATFNAT
-391 DASGTVF
+391 GTVY
-398 YMGSVSNGT
+398 YMGSESDGT
-407 FNLNTGNADSYV
+407 FNLNLGSVNSYV
-419 GSHNDAVVYLGGWK
+419 GSHNDAVEIFNKKYTGRYL
-433 GQYISVWTDA
+433 SAWTDVSS
-443 KDHNSYKDPGSTFT
+443 HNDPGSTFT
-457 PTSVDNADILAIGK
+457 PTSVEDILTIGS

-482 YTENGVLKKGCYDA
+482 YTEDGVLKKGCYDA
-496 AAKASVSEATTFAE
+496 AAKASVSAATSFAD
-510 METRVKAAAANVS
+510 METRVNAAAANVS

-559 TNGDVQASVN
+559 ANGDVQASVN

-593 ADGKYNLLNANTN
+593 VDGKYNLLNANTN

-611 ASMLTKDNQDQ
+611 ASMLTKDNQSQ
-622 KDAYTIYTT
+622 KDDYAIYTT
-631 EDAFGDGYNATNDST
+631 ENEFGDGYDATNDKT
-646 TMFVMSSSKS
+646 TMFVISSSHS
-656 TGYKLL
+656 TEYKFL
-662 NAANGYNYDT
+662 NAANGYRQDT
-672 FEGVGTWY
+672 YEGVGTWY
-680 GNADA
+680 DNTDA

-696 VPLTIAANDY
+696 IPLTIAANDY
-706 TTLCLPFNVKLPE
+706 TTLCLPFNVKLPK
-719 NSAVKAYYASAAAG
+719 NSAVKAYYASHAAG
-733 EVLKLEEITNG
+733 SVLKLEEITGG
-744 IIPANEGVI
+744 IIPANQGVI
-753 LHNTSEAEAANISL
+753 LQNTSETEAAINL
-767 AITTDEATLTT
+767 TITTDEATTLDG
-778 NKLKGVTAKRE
+778 NRLEGVTAKRE
-789 GYTKLNNYVLAAKNG
+789 GYAVKSNYVLADGKKG
-804 ATAFYKA
+804 IGFYKA

-821 YLPVANVQGVQGVMM
+821 YLPVANVQNAQGVMM

-848 NVNAAAPAAKKYYD
+848 NVNTAAPAAKKYYD

>member
-1 MMRRLPFPPAASLSA
+1 
-16 TDVAVT
+16 
-22 LSEKIIILKYRFM
+22 M

-67 IEGSELT
+67 IDESELK
-74 SVDQIQDGKTYVLMF
+74 SVDQIQNGQKYVLMF
-89 TYRGVYLQYNVLNGN
+89 TYRGVYLRYNVLNGN
-104 WNGANTL
+104 WSGVNTL
-111 SPDNKNSS
+111 SPDDNNSS

-133 ENTYYTLEAADGY
+133 ENTYYTLEAANGY
-146 YFKNYS
+146 YFKSYNQS
-152 QGGQLGIEASESPA
+152 DKLGIEASESPT

-171 SGGTETQGGA
+171 SGGTATQAGA
-181 GNGKTFFFIKPKDGT
+181 GNGKTYFFIKPKDGT
-196 DMTYMTLNTSNVAIG
+196 DMTYMTLNTTNVAIG

-235 VTFALKEGENTLSTS
+235 VTFALKEGDNTLSTS

-272 FDLTPNYVNT
+272 FDLTHSYENT
-282 TVTST
+282 TVSST

-293 TLTPKA
+293 TLTPKSNT
-299 DAPVVLSSA
+299 PIELSSA
-308 DSRKWYSLQ
+308 SNRKWYSLQ

-334 VKCHGAGFNVTDIA
+334 VKCHGAGFNTTNIA

-367 KIYNKGKKQY
+367 KIYNKGKQQY
-377 LKSTGNAETNRVTF
+377 LKTTGNETNNQVTF
-391 DASGTVF
+391 DATGTVF
-398 YMGSVSNGT
+398 YMGSVSTGN
-407 FNLNTGNADSYV
+407 FNLNTGNANSYV
-419 GSHNDAVVYLGGWK
+419 GSHNGGSQDTGWK
-433 GQYISVWTDA
+433 GKYLSVWTHAD
-443 KDHNSYKDPGSTFT
+443 SYNDPGSTFT
-457 PTSVDNADILAIGK
+457 PTSVEDILTIGS

-482 YTENGVLKKGCYDA
+482 YTENGVLKKGCYDDD
-496 AAKASVSEATTFAE
+496 AKTSVSAATTFAE
-510 METRVKAAAANVS
+510 METRVNAAAANVS

-569 GDLGIKR
+569 GNLGIKR
-576 LRGTS
+576 LGGTS
-581 AFVPRLWQFKKT
+581 AFVPRLWKFEKT
-593 ADGKYNLLNANTN
+593 ADGKYNLLNVNTN

-611 ASMLTKDNQDQ
+611 AAMLTKDNQDQ

-631 EDAFGDGYNATNDST
+631 ENAFGDGYNATNDST
-646 TMFVMSSSKS
+646 TMFVMSSSNS
-656 TGYKLL
+656 TGYKFL
-662 NAANGYNYDT
+662 NAENGYNQDK
-672 FEGVGTWY
+672 FEGVATWY
-680 GNADA
+680 DNTDA

-719 NSAVKAYYASAAAG
+719 GTAVKAYYANQAAG
-733 EVLKLEEITNG
+733 DVLELTEITGG

-753 LHNTSEAEAANISL
+753 LQNTNKSEVANINL
-767 AITTDEATLTT
+767 TITAEEATLNG
-778 NKLKGVTAKRE
+778 NKLEGVTAKRE

-804 ATAFYKA
+804 TTGFYKA

-821 YLPVANVQGVQGVMM
+821 YLPVANVQNAQGVMM

>member
-1 MMRRLPFPPAASLSA
+1 M
-16 TDVAVT
+16 
-22 LSEKIIILKYRFM
+22 K
-35 RKITYFLSL
+35 KITYFLSL

-67 IEGSELT
+67 IDESELK
-74 SVDQIQDGKTYVLMF
+74 SVDQIQDGQKYVLMF

-104 WNGANTL
+104 WSGVNTL
-111 SPDNKNSS
+111 SPDDKNSS
-119 LAVVTFHQKKVDGD
+119 LAVVTFHQKKVEGD
-133 ENTYYTLEAADGY
+133 ENTYYTLEAANGY
-146 YFKNYS
+146 YFKSYNQS
-152 QGGQLGIEASESPA
+152 DKLGIEASESPT

-171 SGGTETQGGA
+171 SGGTATQAGA
-181 GNGKTFFFIKPKDGT
+181 GNGKTYFFIKPKDGT
-196 DMTYMTLNTSNVAIG
+196 DMTYMTLNTTNVAIG

-235 VTFALKEGENTLSTS
+235 VTFALKEGDNTLSTS

-272 FDLTPNYVNT
+272 FDLTHSYENT
-282 TVTST
+282 TVSST

-293 TLTPKA
+293 TLTPKSNT
-299 DAPVVLSSA
+299 PIELSSA
-308 DSRKWYSLQ
+308 SNRKWYSLQ

-334 VKCHGAGFNVTDIA
+334 VKCHGAGFNTTNIA

-367 KIYNKGKKQY
+367 KIFNKGKRQY
-377 LKSTGNAETNRVTF
+377 LNSPGPNTGDKATF
-391 DASGTVF
+391 DATGTVY
-398 YMGSVSNGT
+398 YMGSESDGT
-407 FNLNTGNADSYV
+407 FNLNTGTVNSYV
-419 GSHNDAVVYLGGWK
+419 GSHNGSVFYLGGWK
-433 GQYISVWTDA
+433 GQYLSAWTDA
-443 KDHNSYKDPGSTFT
+443 SSHNDPGSTFT
-457 PTSVDNADILAIGK
+457 PTSVDDTEILAIGR

-496 AAKASVSEATTFAE
+496 DAKALVSAATSFAD
-510 METRVKAAAANVS
+510 METKVNAAAANVS

-538 GYGTETENYKK
+538 DYGTETENYKK

-576 LRGTS
+576 LGGTS
-581 AFVPRLWQFKKT
+581 AFVPRLWKFEKT
-593 ADGKYNLLNANTN
+593 EDGKYNLLNVNTN

-611 ASMLTKDNQDQ
+611 ANMLTKDNQGQ
-622 KDAYTIYTT
+622 KDAYEIYAT
-631 EDAFGDGYNATNDST
+631 EDVFGGGYNATNDNT
-646 TMFVMSSSKS
+646 TMFVISSSHS
-656 TGYKLL
+656 TGYKFL
-662 NAANGYNYDT
+662 NAANGYQQDK

-680 GNADA
+680 DNTDA

-706 TTLCLPFNVKLPE
+706 TTLCLPFNVTLPE
-719 NSAVKAYYASAAAG
+719 NSTVKAYYASAAAG
-733 EVLKLEEITNG
+733 EVLRLKEITGG

-753 LHNTSEAEAANISL
+753 LQNTGDAQAAINL
-767 AITTDEATLTT
+767 TITTDEATLDG

-789 GYTKLNNYVLAAKNG
+789 GYDVKSNYVLADGNKG
-804 ATAFYKA
+804 IGFYKA
-811 NFTAITANKA
+811 NFTAIPANKA
-821 YLPVANVQGVQGVMM
+821 YLPSGNITNAQGVMM

-848 NVNAAAPAAKKYYD
+848 NVNVAAPAAKKYYD

>member
-1 MMRRLPFPPAASLSA
+1 
-16 TDVAVT
+16 
-22 LSEKIIILKYRFM
+22 M

-67 IEGSELT
+67 IGESELT
-74 SVDQIQDGKTYVLMF
+74 SVDDIQDGQTFVLLSTYNNKYLKFDMATKMLV
-89 TYRGVYLQYNVLNGN
+89 GVPNLDVNDNN
-104 WNGANTL
+104 ASL
-111 SPDNKNSS
+111 S
-119 LAVVTFHQKKVDGD
+119 VVTFHKQTFEGD
-133 ENTYYTLEAADGY
+133 DNVYYTLEMPTGY
-146 YFKNYS
+146 YFPVLNANGFS
-152 QGGQLGIEASESPA
+152 LVQTSDA
-166 LFQVV
+166 LFQIMAP
-171 SGGTETQGGA
+171 SDIKSDASNTENEGA
-181 GNGKTFFFIKPKDGT
+181 LLGKHCFFIKSKDSEAGNA
-196 DMTYMTLNTSNVAIG
+196 YLSWNSGRVNAFG
-211 FGKYG
+211 FGAYG
-216 YAQVA
+216 NARFA

-235 VTFALKEGENTLSTS
+235 VTFSLKEGDNTLSTS

-272 FDLTPNYVNT
+272 FDLTHSYENT
-282 TVTST
+282 TVSST

-308 DSRKWYSLQ
+308 DSRKWYSLR
-317 TRKTQYNEGQ
+317 TRKTQYDAGQ
-327 LVADGNN
+327 LVADGDA
-334 VKCHGAGFNVTDIA
+334 VKCHGAGFNTADIA

-367 KIYNKGKKQY
+367 KIFNKGKRQY
-377 LKSTGNAETNRVTF
+377 LKSTGGDTGNKATF
-391 DASGTVF
+391 DATGTVY
-398 YMGSVSNGT
+398 YMGSESDGT
-407 FNLNTGNADSYV
+407 FNLNLGTVNSYV
-419 GSHNDAVVYLGGWK
+419 GSHYGGSEATGWK
-433 GQYISVWTDA
+433 GQYLSAWTHA
-443 KDHNSYKDPGSTFT
+443 NSYKDPGSTFT
-457 PTSVDNADILAIGK
+457 PTSVDIAEILAIGS
-471 AAFGKTTPERS
+471 AAFRKTTPERS

-496 AAKASVSEATTFAE
+496 DTKELVSAATTFAE
-510 METRVKAAAANVS
+510 MEKRVNAAAVNVS
-523 PEEGAYYLIRNVNKG
+523 PEEGAYYLIRNVNCG
-538 GYGTETENYKK
+538 AYGTESEGKKK
-549 YLTTAEITCD
+549 YLTTTEITCD
-559 TNGDVQASVN
+559 INGDVQASVN

-576 LRGTS
+576 LEGTS

-593 ADGKYNLLNANTN
+593 TDGKYNLLNANTN

-611 ASMLTKDNQDQ
+611 VSMLTKDNQDQ

-631 EDAFGDGYNATNDST
+631 DDAFSGADNVNNDTT
-646 TMFVMSSSKS
+646 TMFVISSSMA
-656 TGYKLL
+656 TGKTML
-662 NAANGYNYDT
+662 NAARGYGENEKSVD
-672 FEGVGTWY
+672 VWD
-680 GNADA
+680 NSQKIDA

-719 NSAVKAYYASAAAG
+719 NSVVKAYYASDAAG
-733 EVLKLEEITNG
+733 EVLKLKEITG

-753 LHNTSEAEAANISL
+753 LHNTSEAEAANINL
-767 AITTDEATLTT
+767 TITTEEATLTE

-804 ATAFYKA
+804 ATGFYKA
-811 NFTAITANKA
+811 NFTAVTANKA
-821 YLPVANVQGVQGVMM
+821 YLPVANVQNAQGVMM

>member
-1 MMRRLPFPPAASLSA
+1 
-16 TDVAVT
+16 
-22 LSEKIIILKYRFM
+22 M

-44 CLLLLMGS
+44 CLLLIMGS

-67 IEGSELT
+67 IDESELK
-74 SVDQIQDGKTYVLMF
+74 SVDQIQDGHTYVLMF

-104 WNGANTL
+104 WSGVNTL
-111 SPDNKNSS
+111 SPDDKNSS

-146 YFKNYS
+146 YFKSYNQS
-152 QGGQLGIEASESPA
+152 NKLGIEASESPT

-171 SGGTETQGGA
+171 SGGTATQAGA
-181 GNGKTFFFIKPKDGT
+181 GNGKTYFFIKPKDGT
-196 DMTYMTLNTSNVAIG
+196 DMTYMTLNTTNVAIG

-221 LIPVTTEG
+221 LIPVTTDG

-235 VTFALKEGENTLSTS
+235 VTFALKEGDNTLSTS

-272 FDLTPNYVNT
+272 FDLTHSYENT
-282 TVTST
+282 TVSST

-293 TLTPKA
+293 TLTPKSNT
-299 DAPVVLSSA
+299 PIELSSA
-308 DSRKWYSLQ
+308 SNRKWYSLQ

-334 VKCHGAGFNVTDIA
+334 VKCHGAGFNTTNIA

-367 KIYNKGKKQY
+367 KIFNKGKRQY
-377 LKSTGNAETNRVTF
+377 LNSPGPNTDDKATF
-391 DASGTVF
+391 DATGTVY
-398 YMGSVSNGT
+398 YMGSESDGT
-407 FNLNTGNADSYV
+407 FNLNTGTVNSYV
-419 GSHNDAVVYLGGWK
+419 GSHNGSVFYLGGWK
-433 GQYISVWTDA
+433 GQYLSAWTDVSS
-443 KDHNSYKDPGSTFT
+443 HNDPGSTFT
-457 PTSVDNADILAIGK
+457 PTSVDNAGILAIGS
-471 AAFGKTTPERS
+471 AAFSKTTPERS
-482 YTENGVLKKGCYDA
+482 YTENGVLNKGCYDA
-496 AAKASVSEATTFAE
+496 DAKALVSAATTFAE
-510 METRVKAAAANVS
+510 MEKRVNAAAANVS
-523 PEEGAYYLIRNVNKG
+523 PEEGVYYLIRNVNKG
-538 GYGTETENYKK
+538 DYGTETENYKK

-576 LRGTS
+576 LGGTS

-593 ADGKYNLLNANTN
+593 VDGKYNLLNVNTN

-611 ASMLTKDNQDQ
+611 ASMLTKDNQGQ
-622 KDAYTIYTT
+622 KDAYEIYTT
-631 EDAFGDGYNATNDST
+631 ENTFGDGYDATNDKT
-646 TMFVMSSSKS
+646 TMFVISSSHS
-656 TGYKLL
+656 TGYKFL
-662 NAANGYNYDT
+662 NAANGYRQDT

-680 GNADA
+680 DNTDA

-706 TTLCLPFNVKLPE
+706 TTLCLPFNVQLPE
-719 NSAVKAYYASAAAG
+719 GSAVKAYYASAAAG
-733 EVLKLEEITNG
+733 DVLKLTEITG
-744 IIPANEGVI
+744 IIPANQGVI
-753 LHNTSEAEAANISL
+753 LQNTGAAEAAINL
-767 AITTDEATLTT
+767 TITTDEATTLDG
-778 NKLKGVTAKRE
+778 NRLEGVTAKRE
-789 GYTKLNNYVLAAKNG
+789 GYAVKSNYVLADGKKG
-804 ATAFYKA
+804 IGFYKA

-821 YLPVANVQGVQGVMM
+821 YLPVTNVQNAQGVMM